1 LKHIKVIRLNY
12 WTHLLHLKA
21 LGVNFVILGSRFVI
35 SQEKKKMLSI
45 QTMNE
50 LIQMSSPKLI
60 IPSDE
65 KNNKIIK

>member
-1 LKHIKVIRLNY
+1 
-12 WTHLLHLKA
+12 LKA

-35 SQEKKKMLSI
+35 SQGKKKVLSI